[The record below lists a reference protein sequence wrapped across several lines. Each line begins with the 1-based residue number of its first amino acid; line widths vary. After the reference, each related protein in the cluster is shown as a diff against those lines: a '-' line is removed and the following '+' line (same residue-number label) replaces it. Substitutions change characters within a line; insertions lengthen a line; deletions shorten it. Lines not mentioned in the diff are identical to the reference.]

1 MILLLIFFLTVLNIS
16 VTTYL
21 TPNKSKIFLGVKTT
35 KYLRLK
41 ESSWIDYR
49 AENSQRRRY

>member
-41 ESSWIDYR
+41 ESS
-49 AENSQRRRY
+49 